1 MIVRYG
7 SLSAARFEEFVRRDV
22 ALIVPCSPLEVHGPH
37 LPLATD
43 IIQAEHYAEAFAERL
58 AEVLPDKHFLLHP
71 TLPLGVDPL
80 PLPGS
85 IGHDVDVVQ
94 RVLVRIGES
103 AQRAGISSM
112 IISNF
117 HGAPRH
123 VLAHELACEELSKLG
138 FPAIAP
144 MGLMLGSLVESGLVQ
159 ELAVLGD
166 HMDEHLAECECHA
179 GALETAIIMAMGHE
193 PDATHRDL
201 PTLDFRSSGGR
212 LAQLVSSLRGRL
224 EGRAPHL
231 PKFLEQL
238 EAYFRVTEHFNEHS
252 YGGAPPLA
260 TRELGV
266 AAIERFTELQL
277 AILRRFYD
285 AADPR
290 AEEFRSLFWKNRRL
304 ILSGVIEWL
313 FDGGWENQARQR
325 AAASDGLGRRSK
337 GRRGQ
342 KERTAAM

>member
-1 MIVRYG
+1 MIIRYG
-7 SLSAARFEEFVRRDV
+7 SLSAARFEELLREDV
-22 ALIVPCSPLEVHGPH
+22 TLIVPCSPLEVHGPH

-43 IIQAEHYAEAFAERL
+43 IIQAEHYAQAFAERL
-58 AEVLPDKHFLLHP
+58 GELFPDKHFLLHP

-94 RVLVRIGES
+94 RILVRIGES
-103 AQRAGISSM
+103 AHRAGVSSM
-112 IISNF
+112 VISNF

-123 VLAHELACEELSKLG
+123 VLAHELACEELWKLG
-138 FPAIAP
+138 LPAIAP
-144 MGLMLGSLVESGLVQ
+144 MGLMLGSLVENGILHDLGV
-159 ELAVLGD
+159 LAE
-166 HMDEHLAECECHA
+166 HMDADLADCECHA

-193 PDATHRDL
+193 PDAAHREL

-212 LAQLVSSLRGRL
+212 LPKLVASLRARL
-224 EGRAPHL
+224 EGRSAHL

-260 TRELGV
+260 TREMGV

-277 AILRRFYD
+277 TILRRFYE
-285 AADPR
+285 ASDPR
-290 AEEFRSLFWKNRRL
+290 AEEFQSLFWKNRHI
-304 ILSGVIEWL
+304 ILSGLIERL
-313 FDGGWENQARQR
+313 FDGGWDNRARKPPKP
-325 AAASDGLGRRSK
+325 AAAAYSR
-337 GRRGQ
+337 
-342 KERTAAM
+342 